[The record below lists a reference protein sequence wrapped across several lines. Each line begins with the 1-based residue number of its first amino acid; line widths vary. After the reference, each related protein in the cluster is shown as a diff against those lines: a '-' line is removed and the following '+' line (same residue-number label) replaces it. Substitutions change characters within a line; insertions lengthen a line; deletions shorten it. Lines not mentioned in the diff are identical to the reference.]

1 MAQIVT
7 LQLNKEVFKD
17 ITIELN
23 KKIILTFFG
32 LFSFIYIFNLI
43 KIFTVL
49 GLSLLIILIFS
60 YIVLLLSKKIVAT
73 AISLIFI
80 DLLSLKGLLDLV
92 KPYWNVIFYKYL
104 TSNLQGQYIVNDVAI
119 YTFGFLASFMII
131 SYFNIK
137 ISNLGESFDIIFK
150 IQKAGL
156 FMLLRT
162 VYMFLFLL
170 SISYFIAGYPIKPFD
185 KIIQAFLIMFIY
197 FISLI
202 LLSEKKELI
211 IQARNTIVS

>member
-60 YIVLLLSKKIVAT
+60 YIVLLMSKKIVAT

-80 DLLSLKGLLDLV
+80 DLLSLKGLLE
-92 KPYWNVIFYKYL
+92 
-104 TSNLQGQYIVNDVAI
+104 T
-119 YTFGFLASFMII
+119 I
-131 SYFNIK
+131 S
-137 ISNLGESFDIIFK
+137 
-150 IQKAGL
+150 
-156 FMLLRT
+156 
-162 VYMFLFLL
+162 
-170 SISYFIAGYPIKPFD
+170 
-185 KIIQAFLIMFIY
+185 
-197 FISLI
+197 
-202 LLSEKKELI
+202 
-211 IQARNTIVS
+211 